1 VGKTVVMTADIL
13 STPIQQGQSHA
24 GGIVIQL
31 GKKNRPLK
39 KHYIVPVAPT
49 LVRHAKQS
57 PAETGRALF

>member
-13 STPIQQGQSHA
+13 STPIQQGQSHD

-31 GKKNRPLK
+31 GKKNN
-39 KHYIVPVAPT
+39 IVPVAPT

-57 PAETGRALF
+57 PAESGRALF